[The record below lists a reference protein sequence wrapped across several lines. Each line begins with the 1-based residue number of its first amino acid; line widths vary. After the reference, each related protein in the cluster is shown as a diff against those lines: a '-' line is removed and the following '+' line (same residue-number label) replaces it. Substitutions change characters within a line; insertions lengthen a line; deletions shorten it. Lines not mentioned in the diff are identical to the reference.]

1 MFSPK
6 IVLMGK
12 SAEHI
17 VLGGQEHKCKGHGL
31 YEADGVTLVPT
42 SSLFSTSQHLCWEA
56 NCKCSQ
62 VWEVPGPLHSGPL
75 SSMSLLTHV
84 EAVLW
89 SPTQVINEVHAEPQP
104 PTPLYYDQLWYL
116 FNLLSGPQLFPDKLR
131 NQYQGHQ
138 PSPLGF
144 CYSFYEPINP
154 LFD

>member
-1 MFSPK
+1 MSLVLGKNIGVNFDLLYLLVEGNLMFSPK

-12 SAEHI
+12 SAEHT

-62 VWEVPGPLHSGPL
+62 GWEVPGPLHSGPL

-84 EAVLW
+84 KAVL
-89 SPTQVINEVHAEPQP
+89 
-104 PTPLYYDQLWYL
+104 
-116 FNLLSGPQLFPDKLR
+116 
-131 NQYQGHQ
+131 
-138 PSPLGF
+138 
-144 CYSFYEPINP
+144 
-154 LFD
+154 